1 MIEKA
6 TPGASGTRAQRRARS
21 KRKLRREARRD
32 VTRVIEL
39 DRAGHSPSSIAAS
52 VGLGEDL
59 VREILERAEA
69 VRQGEIAG

>member
-1 MIEKA
+1 MK
-6 TPGASGTRAQRRARS
+6 PTRAQRRARG
-21 KRKLRREARRD
+21 KRRLRREAHRD

-59 VREILERAEA
+59 VREILERAEE
-69 VRQGEIAG
+69 VRAS